1 MSAPIKIVDTN
12 IVLVANGQHQDASC
26 DCVQA
31 CTLELKAIMDKG
43 RIAIDDDFEILT
55 EYQNKTTPHRGK
67 RPGDIF
73 VKWVLRNNRNA
84 QRCDAVPLKKDNAGK
99 YEIFPNDPEL
109 LHFDDPD
116 RKFVV
121 VALSHSQHP
130 PILQGT
136 DCKWLDWEEALNR
149 HGVAIEFICLA
160 DIQKFH
166 RKKFPAVQ
174 NV

>member
-26 DCVQA
+26 DCVKA
-31 CTLELKAIMDKG
+31 CTLALQAIMEKG
-43 RIAIDDDFEILT
+43 RIAIDDGYEILT
-55 EYQNKTTPHRGK
+55 EYQNKTTPGRGK
-67 RPGDIF
+67 RPGDTF
-73 VKWVLRNNRNA
+73 VKWVLRNNCNA
-84 QRCDAVPLKKDNAGK
+84 QRCDNVHLKKNRAGK

-109 LHFDDPD
+109 LNFDDPD
-116 RKFVV
+116 RKFVA
-121 VALSHSQHP
+121 VALGHSQHP

-136 DCKWLDWEEALNR
+136 DCKWLDWEQVLKR

-166 RKKFPAVQ
+166 RKKFPAA
-174 NV
+174 